1 METQPQRPV
10 VPIKRKHERL
20 PIGLK
25 QCRLACARAFAEGWF
40 GSDRDRR
47 NGNAA
52 IRKRR
57 FACVDAVCWQNA
69 SRRIKIR
76 GWPTDGAAALVA
88 PRGRTT
94 KFVRSPEHDGRIMYA
109 AVGKERP
116 RNRTSCL
123 CLHAIRERHR
133 TRSCHRNRKSVR
145 RPERTQRLDVARPAM
160 PEAKIG
166 TLYNGREIEVSAKK
180 VDERGGRKSENFRR
194 WLQFQHPRDATQC
207 LKQFSTLSGGRQAP
221 HHNLW
226 PQNRRRQ
233 RLKGDGYDLRR
244 DSARCFEEVLVSAMN
259 TIEVAD
265 DNGPHGFGDPS
276 APPSAR
282 RSMRQQPRLGYPAR
296 FPFRRNIHEM
306 TTAPSSQP
314 STTPDASS
322 IIDTLASS
330 FRATAES
337 VVPWFVSQ
345 MPPMYFQDTDRASQ
359 EAHLRAIIAAK
370 ASDRPIDLTL
380 KSEDGRQLT
389 LIKSANYPGILAEL
403 VSQLP
408 MDRSLRAAKIHS
420 SFDGNLVLDTF
431 VFGDPEPFD
440 SRDPRQSAKLTD
452 TIRYAKEQKLDWT
465 PDQISN
471 YFAGCSAE
479 YVLTCTPLRVAA
491 HWKLYSRVSG
501 TDGTAVELEPES
513 HPTMSRIVV
522 VVENARTRT
531 MLERTAKILARHSVS
546 IHRAYLDI
554 VRDGKGGSVTFV
566 GFVVQGSD
574 GKSINPQ
581 GDLWKSVVRDLRRI
595 KWVDDKAL
603 ELSGRH
609 SELSIDEAEALVG
622 LCNMAHQVLSP
633 QNRFLWT
640 RERIHGFAEESLAV
654 ATAIVKL
661 LVARFEPTKPM
672 NDADF
677 AARRAQIEADIARQP
692 SEMHRAVLTK
702 MLEGVAA
709 TLRTNY
715 FLPERF
721 ALCLR
726 IDPSYLANNDRPEK
740 PYGTFFVHGRGF
752 DGFHNRFQDIA
763 RGGLRVIRT
772 TSTAQHTRE
781 SERLFDEVYGLSWA
795 QQLKNKDIPEGGA
808 KAAIL
813 LEPGATVDRCVK
825 AFVNSILDLI
835 VQVPD
840 VKKAVVDRF
849 GKDEL
854 IYLGPDE
861 NITPAHIVWIVD
873 RARVRGYSMPTAF
886 MSSKPG
892 AGINHKVYG
901 VTSEGVNVFLDIALR
916 ARGIDPRKQKF
927 TIKITGG
934 PDGDVAG
941 NMMRIL
947 DRDYGKNAI
956 IVGVG
961 DGSGVGEDPE
971 GLDHAE
977 LLRLFNEGL
986 PIASFDRKKLS
997 AKGRVVSVDEPEGA
1011 QLRNS
1016 MHNRLVTDAF
1026 VPGGGRPATIHEGNW
1041 QEFLTADGK
1050 PSTQVISE
1058 GANLFLTPGAR
1069 EELCKRGATIIKDS
1083 SANKCGV
1090 ICSSYEI
1097 SACMVLTDEEF
1108 LSIKDTYVA

>member
-1 METQPQRPV
+1 M
-10 VPIKRKHERL
+10 
-20 PIGLK
+20 
-25 QCRLACARAFAEGWF
+25 
-40 GSDRDRR
+40 
-47 NGNAA
+47 
-52 IRKRR
+52 
-57 FACVDAVCWQNA
+57 
-69 SRRIKIR
+69 
-76 GWPTDGAAALVA
+76 
-88 PRGRTT
+88 
-94 KFVRSPEHDGRIMYA
+94 
-109 AVGKERP
+109 
-116 RNRTSCL
+116 TS
-123 CLHAIRERHR
+123 
-133 TRSCHRNRKSVR
+133 
-145 RPERTQRLDVARPAM
+145 
-160 PEAKIG
+160 
-166 TLYNGREIEVSAKK
+166 
-180 VDERGGRKSENFRR
+180 
-194 WLQFQHPRDATQC
+194 
-207 LKQFSTLSGGRQAP
+207 
-221 HHNLW
+221 
-226 PQNRRRQ
+226 
-233 RLKGDGYDLRR
+233 
-244 DSARCFEEVLVSAMN
+244 
-259 TIEVAD
+259 
-265 DNGPHGFGDPS
+265 
-276 APPSAR
+276 
-282 RSMRQQPRLGYPAR
+282 
-296 FPFRRNIHEM
+296 
-306 TTAPSSQP
+306 APSSTSAHP
-314 STTPDASS
+314 DTTS
-322 IIDTLASS
+322 IVGELASS

-345 MPPMYFQDTDRASQ
+345 MPPMYFQDTDRATQ
-359 EAHLRAIIAAK
+359 LAHLRAIIAAK

-389 LIKSANYPGILAEL
+389 LIRSANYPGVLAEL

-420 SFDGNLVLDTF
+420 SFDGKLVLDTF
-431 VFGDPEPFD
+431 VFGEPEPFD

-452 TIRYAKEQKLDWT
+452 TIRYAKEQRLDWT

-491 HWKLYSRVSG
+491 HWKLFSRVSG
-501 TDGTAVELEPES
+501 TDGTIVELEPES
-513 HPTMSRIVV
+513 HQTMSRIVV

-531 MLERTAKILARHSVS
+531 MLERTAKILARHAIS

-554 VRDGKGGSVTFV
+554 VKDGKGGSVTFV
-566 GFVVQGSD
+566 GYVVQGAD
-574 GKSINPQ
+574 GKAINAASET
-581 GDLWKSVVRDLRRI
+581 WAAVVRDLRRI
-595 KWVDDKAL
+595 KWVDDKSL
-603 ELSGRH
+603 DLSGRH
-609 SELSIDEAEALVG
+609 PSLSIDQAEAVVA

-640 RERIHGFAEESLAV
+640 RERIHGFAEESIGV
-654 ATAIVKL
+654 AAGIVQL
-661 LVARFEPTKPM
+661 LTARFDPAKPM
-672 NDADF
+672 SDADF
-677 AARRAQIEADIARQP
+677 AAARTRLEGEIARQP
-692 SEMHRAVLTK
+692 SEMNRTVLGK
-702 MLEGVAA
+702 MLEGVVA

-715 FLPERF
+715 FLPDRF

-726 IDPSYLANNDRPEK
+726 IDPAYLANVDRPER

-772 TSTAQHTRE
+772 QNHAQHTRE

-835 VQVPD
+835 VQVPE
-840 VKKAVVDRF
+840 VRKLVVDRL

-901 VTSEGVNVFLDIALR
+901 VTSEGVNVFLEIALK
-916 ARGIDPRKQKF
+916 ARGIDPRQQRF
-927 TIKITGG
+927 TVKITGG

-947 DRDYGKNAI
+947 DRDYGANAV

-961 DGSGVGEDPE
+961 DGSGVGEDPA

-977 LLRLFNEGL
+977 LLRLFKEGL
-986 PIASFDRKKLS
+986 PIASFDRTRLS
-997 AKGRVVSVDEPEGA
+997 PKGRIVSVDEPDGA
-1011 QLRNS
+1011 QLRNT

-1050 PSTQVISE
+1050 PSSMVISE

-1069 EELCKRGATIIKDS
+1069 EELCKRGATVIKDS

-1097 SACMVLTDEEF
+1097 SACMVLTDDEF
-1108 LSIKDTYVA
+1108 LSIKDTYVAQVLERLRELARVEAEFLMRAAKTHPSMSLPKISVELSKVINTTAAAIAAGVPSWPAEDRELAKQMIRDHLPKVLFEFAGDRVWKSLPASYQTWIIANRLASSVAYREGMDFFDGCTPAEIADLARRYMRSDLANRDIVAKVRASGLADKDHIAALLERGGARAGI